1 MHKRYKICSWCS
13 ANHKG
18 YLRLRWD
25 AHKESGLSQPQTPL
39 NDHKDLVRFSTI
51 KSPRMRGQYKF
62 FEIHHNFC
70 NSLTTP
76 SPSSEQVP
84 KSNEHT
90 EIIGEVLSLKIWE
103 DHSKGWLKSLLRS
116 LDWSEVW
123 RRECLNLRNVG
134 SKVYKWVKCP
144 AEWRTHGAPFIARKK
159 NLSIGMSEIRAC
171 PGWGPNMSV
180 NSYWNPVL
188 APNMS
193 GV

>member
-18 YLRLRWD
+18 YLCLRWD
-25 AHKESGLSQPQTPL
+25 AHKEPGLSQPQTSL
-39 NDHKDLVRFSTI
+39 NDHKDLVRFFTI

-70 NSLTTP
+70 DSLTTP
-76 SPSSEQVP
+76 SPSSEQIP

-134 SKVYKWVKCP
+134 SKGLQVSEVSSRVKDAWGSFYSP
-144 AEWRTHGAPFIARKK
+144 QKESFYWDVRDP
-159 NLSIGMSEIRAC
+159 GMSGLGTEHVC
-171 PGWGPNMSV
+171 K
-180 NSYWNPVL
+180 
-188 APNMS
+188 
-193 GV
+193 